1 MRKIR
6 KEMWGVT
13 RKGHLIKNTYGMYIM
28 FDKKADAEQ
37 LAFPEGKAVKITI
50 TIQPKEIA

>member
-6 KEMWGVT
+6 KSMWAVA
-13 RKGHLIKNTYGMYIM
+13 RKGRLIKNTYGMYIM
-28 FDKKADAEQ
+28 FDKKVDAEQ

-50 TIQPKEIA
+50 TIQPQE